1 MSVIS
6 KTNQQSDLSNE
17 IAKLMDD
24 NLSGKTAKIENYN
37 AEKISLIDD
46 IKSGIDLFDELNN
59 KKASEILKKVLLK
72 VASV

>member
-1 MSVIS
+1 MSFIN

-17 IAKLMDD
+17 IAKLMEN
-24 NLSGKTAKIENYN
+24 NLSGKTAEIENYN
-37 AEKISLIDD
+37 AEKISLIDE